1 MKTRAFAAQV
11 EALGG
16 AYVDAPVSGGTHGAK
31 EGSLTIMAG
40 GEKALERA
48 HPMLKVLGARLTH
61 AGSDGTGQI
70 AKAANQ
76 VIVGLNICA
85 VAEALMLASYA
96 GADRAKVCKA
106 LTGGADSKV
115 LEVHGQHIINGNFKP
130 GAKAKTQL
138 KDLVQALELAVDL
151 GIDMPAIKLNR
162 ELFDNLVAING
173 EELDHSALIK
183 VLDPDWLA

>member
-1 MKTRAFAAQV
+1 MQT
-11 EALGG
+11 
-16 AYVDAPVSGGTHGAK
+16 
-31 EGSLTIMAG
+31 
-40 GEKALERA
+40 
-48 HPMLKVLGARLTH
+48 LKFLKC
-61 AGSDGTGQI
+61 TG
-70 AKAANQ
+70 K
-76 VIVGLNICA
+76 
-85 VAEALMLASYA
+85 
-96 GADRAKVCKA
+96 R
-106 LTGGADSKV
+106 
-115 LEVHGQHIINGNFKP
+115 IINGNFKP